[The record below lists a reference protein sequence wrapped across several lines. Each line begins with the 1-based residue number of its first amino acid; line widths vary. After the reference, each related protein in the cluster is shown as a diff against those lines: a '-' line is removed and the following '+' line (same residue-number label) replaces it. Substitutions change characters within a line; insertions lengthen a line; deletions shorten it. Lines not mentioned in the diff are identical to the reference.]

1 MDSVAVAYLDFYSN
15 EKLTHEKRVLDV
27 VKRSGGVDMVR
38 RLLNEQDVC
47 GNGDADLECIE
58 INESTERF
66 YYSVIDV
73 TTSVENERPIMELN
87 GGIVDET
94 QLANTIPVPELGMQ
108 VSVRA
113 KKRTKTKPKKS
124 RRKRS
129 ILWRLEQARKMRE
142 TGGQNKIKIYRL
154 RTF

>member
-1 MDSVAVAYLDFYSN
+1 
-15 EKLTHEKRVLDV
+15 
-27 VKRSGGVDMVR
+27 MVR

-66 YYSVIDV
+66 YNSVIDV

-87 GGIVDET
+87 EGIVDET
-94 QLANTIPVPELGMQ
+94 QLANTIPVSELGTQ
-108 VSVRA
+108 VSVSA
-113 KKRTKTKPKKS
+113 KKRTETKPKRS

-129 ILWRLEQARKMRE
+129 ILWRLEQARKNAR
-142 TGGQNKIKIYRL
+142 NRRAK
-154 RTF
+154 